1 MNKGGKL
8 TSGPVGLVA
17 AFLIVLFTAP
27 ANSLTLIQENLVDV
41 SNRITVVVTDFE
53 PDGLLTPEGVK
64 SVVEAQLANSGMEL
78 VSYDSKP
85 PLSFVNVSVIKE
97 QRENEMEYE
106 YKLDINVYN
115 VTTIQTKFE
124 LRKGTVWMIGSY
136 RVRPGRNFP
145 EDVELQLSR
154 MIRYFIGDYYAAN
167 PKVN

>member
-1 MNKGGKL
+1 MKTGGKL
-8 TSGPVGLVA
+8 APGLVTA
-17 AFLIVLFTAP
+17 LLIVLFTAP
-27 ANSLTLIQENLVDV
+27 ANGLTLMQENLVDL

-53 PDGLLTPEGVK
+53 PDGLFTPEGVK

-78 VSYDSKP
+78 VSHDSKA
-85 PLSFVNVSVIKE
+85 PLSFVNVSVVKE

-115 VTTIQTKFE
+115 VSTIKTKYE

-145 EDVELQLSR
+145 DDVELQLSR
-154 MIRYFIGDYYAAN
+154 MMRYFIGDYYAAN

>member
-1 MNKGGKL
+1 MKTGGKL
-8 TSGPVGLVA
+8 ASGLVTA
-17 AFLIVLFTAP
+17 LLIVLFTAP
-27 ANSLTLIQENLVDV
+27 ANGLTLMQENLVDLT
-41 SNRITVVVTDFE
+41 NNFTVVVADFE

-78 VSYDSKP
+78 VSHDSPP
-85 PLSFVNVSVIKE
+85 PLSFINVSVVKE

-115 VTTIQTKFE
+115 VSTIKTKYE

-145 EDVELQLSR
+145 DDVELQLSR
-154 MIRYFIGDYYAAN
+154 MMRYFIGDYYAAN